1 MGRVQLMH
9 RFALYV
15 RCSYLHPSSSRF
27 LPEFAGQEGST
38 RWMGGLRHIRQHTK
52 HDVILTA
59 CFSGGLVQ
67 PMERLGQAGQIV
79 KVAPGYARNRLIPE
93 MLALPAIEKFV
104 LLVQNQL
111 KQVGAQVGGPEVEE
125 KVHIKE
131 VTEEDKLK
139 DIDAVLGRLA
149 KGRVVLKR
157 DVGMKT
163 TLMKLVTKSD
173 IVSEVR

>member
-38 RWMGGLRHIRQHTK
+38 RWMGGLRHIRQRTK

-59 CFSGGLVQ
+59 

-111 KQVGAQVGGPEVEE
+111 KVLITFSLFTFFGHQGASV
-125 KVHIKE
+125 
-131 VTEEDKLK
+131 KLG
-139 DIDAVLGRLA
+139 IYH
-149 KGRVVLKR
+149 
-157 DVGMKT
+157 
-163 TLMKLVTKSD
+163 LVSF
-173 IVSEVR
+173 SNSC